1 MVRTYILFFPPHIN
15 ANIYM
20 SLLRVVHVLLC
31 PFLTYKKCCRIFY
44 FFLALVASGTA
55 QPPKVERATAT
66 CTMMEPTASA
76 PGSLVVLKPCS
87 SCKQQL
93 QPKDMTSTQK
103 ADECKGTT
111 DQWRCKP
118 CGQVVSRISRRGYD
132 QEQKKTIADFSPTSR
147 VKFMKESQSLFGPD
161 LDKKVHETSINSR
174 LRKQASVFAAEGDY
188 VDIDG
193 EDGVKETMKNK
204 PEDLKALLENSRTF
218 FCPVFQKHKIWVPKY
233 SMKLTDENVDTEERK
248 RKIDAEFTIKKAKK
262 IKAPKAEPAITGD
275 AENADNKV
283 DDAGPP
289 MAPIAAGQVTRL
301 QKSIPKL
308 EDIQLNFVSVLG
320 ECSAPDNEGLVGQKA
335 MQKAHDD
342 LKALQGMI
350 QQCKHLE
357 QHQSSPKGAMKPFFN
372 EMVAT
377 MGKAQKQLGFL
388 RNAIDMD

>member
-20 SLLRVVHVLLC
+20 SLLRVVHILLC

-132 QEQKKTIADFSPTSR
+132 KEQKKTIADFSPTSR

-161 LDKKVHETSINSR
+161 LDKKVHE
-174 LRKQASVFAAEGDY
+174 
-188 VDIDG
+188 
-193 EDGVKETMKNK
+193 
-204 PEDLKALLENSRTF
+204 
-218 FCPVFQKHKIWVPKY
+218 
-233 SMKLTDENVDTEERK
+233 
-248 RKIDAEFTIKKAKK
+248 
-262 IKAPKAEPAITGD
+262 
-275 AENADNKV
+275 
-283 DDAGPP
+283 P
-289 MAPIAAGQVTRL
+289 M
-301 QKSIPKL
+301 
-308 EDIQLNFVSVLG
+308 LG
-320 ECSAPDNEGLVGQKA
+320 ECGLCKSPMAEMPGMTKLIAATVISRSKLSRHLMRTTTTPHSVSALPLFSAGGTRLTIGGALLRSEKTILRDISCQCNHSWRVGMLGCRYAMERETGWPFCIHCVPGRPCCCPCEGCDPDSE
-335 MQKAHDD
+335 
-342 LKALQGMI
+342 
-350 QQCKHLE
+350 
-357 QHQSSPKGAMKPFFN
+357 
-372 EMVAT
+372 
-377 MGKAQKQLGFL
+377 
-388 RNAIDMD
+388 